1 MIRLAILLIQLTGPD
16 GSELD
21 INPATIVSL
30 RAVVEDKD
38 TFHGNVKCVVRTI
51 DGNSVG
57 VEETC
62 MRVHELI
69 FHAKEWLATP

>member
-1 MIRLAILLIQLTGPD
+1 VIRLAILLIQLTGPD

-30 RAVVEDKD
+30 RAAVEDKD
-38 TFHGNVKCVVRTI
+38 TFHGDVRCVVRTI

-62 MRVHELI
+62 MRVRDLI
-69 FHAKEWLATP
+69 SLAKEFEATP